1 MLISHGASCTRL
13 VPNGAIREGSL
24 MHCSG
29 TVPWYKTRCRQSLY
43 STQLEAEALTHLD
56 LTWTRHGLHFHFHLA
71 VASLIS
77 DMNM

>member
-1 MLISHGASCTRL
+1 
-13 VPNGAIREGSL
+13 